1 MNVQFLINYGQIDF
15 FTFIVRYL
23 APMLSS
29 CVTFGKGHYCL
40 YSASFLLK
48 LELILSYVHYV
59 GWWLIECISMV
70 ALVVSR
76 E

>member
-1 MNVQFLINYGQIDF
+1 MNVQFLFNYGLIDF
-15 FTFIVRYL
+15 FTFIVRNL

-29 CVTFGKGHYCL
+29 CVTFGKGHYHL

-48 LELILSYVHYV
+48 IELILSYVYYV
-59 GWWLIECISMV
+59 GWWLVECISMV

-76 E
+76 Q